1 MPNDRI
7 ERQISIAAPVER
19 VWEILTTPEH
29 VSAWFC
35 DGNPVTIDL
44 HPGGVMN
51 IDFGTGKA
59 FPTRID
65 KVDPPHYLAYRWASE
80 HAGVLA
86 DDTNSTLVEFT
97 LAPEGKGTL
106 LTLSES
112 GFAALASGPDDTA
125 SYDRHSGGWTE
136 KLTSLSAYFQRG

>member
-1 MPNDRI
+1 MTNDRI
-7 ERQISIAAPVER
+7 ERQITIAAPVER
-19 VWEILTTPEH
+19 VWDILTDPQH

-44 HPGGVMN
+44 RPGGVMT
-51 IDFGTGKA
+51 IDHGPGKS

-65 KVDPPHYLAYRWASE
+65 KVDPPHYLAYRWASD
-80 HAGVLA
+80 HPDVLA

-97 LAPEGKGTL
+97 LAPQGKGTL

-112 GFAALASGPDDTA
+112 GFAALASGPTDNG
-125 SYDRHSGGWTE
+125 SYESHSGGWTG
-136 KLTSLSAYFQRG
+136 KLASLLEYSERL

>member
-35 DGNPVTIDL
+35 DNNPVTIDL
-44 HPGGVMN
+44 RSGGVMN
-51 IDFGTGKA
+51 IDHGTGMS

-65 KVDPPHYLAYRWASE
+65 KADPPHYLAYRWASDFP
-80 HAGVLA
+80 GVLA

-97 LAPEGKGTL
+97 LAPEGEGTL

-112 GFAALASGPDDTA
+112 GFVALASGPADTS
-125 SYDRHSGGWTE
+125 SYDSHSGGWTE
-136 KLTSLSAYFQRG
+136 KLKSLSAYCERD

>member
-35 DGNPVTIDL
+35 DSNPVTIDL
-44 HPGGVMN
+44 RPGGVMN
-51 IDFGTGKA
+51 INHGADKA
-59 FPTRID
+59 FATRID
-65 KVDPPHYLAYRWASE
+65 KVDPPHYLAYRWASDFP
-80 HAGVLA
+80 GVLA

-97 LAPEGKGTL
+97 LAPEGGGTL

-112 GFAALASGPDDTA
+112 GFAALASGPEDTG
-125 SYDRHSGGWTE
+125 SYDSHTGGWGE
-136 KLTSLSAYFQRG
+136 KLKSLSAYSERV